1 MSKSAKFLML
11 CSASLGLY
19 SLPAA
24 AQQAGD
30 DQVVDDA
37 NSSGTIIVTATR
49 RATAL
54 KDVPQSI
61 QALSD
66 DMLQSRGVIDL
77 ESLGR
82 QTPGLIMAENADRTP
97 NVVMRGVGAFGNTQG
112 VGYYIDDA
120 QNFTDQTMLLQDLER
135 VEILKGPQGTLYGGS
150 SIGGAI
156 RYITKQPGFDPEAT
170 VTAEAGG
177 YGFRNVFAA
186 VNTPIAQDKVALR
199 VSGYYT
205 TDDGFWESPDFKD
218 ISNFEEYMFRGQLL
232 IQPTDDLTVKLS
244 GRYRSYAGA
253 GPIARG
259 LDSIDQFNRVTDL
272 SVPPEVDTE
281 TYGFIG
287 SVNYDLGGTELD
299 FISSYTRQNK
309 NFTADVDYTTTTV
322 PGIVV
327 STVNPRPAKV
337 FTNELRLTSSNSDT
351 LDWIVGLYMARLN
364 NTNTTATPLRAEFS
378 VPGAGVV
385 GEIENFA
392 SFKARQ
398 VDMAMF
404 ASTDL
409 KLGAFTITT
418 GARLYHVDYD
428 ATLFASFGQPVNLK
442 FKNNDTAILPR
453 LAVSYLTAGGTNI
466 YASVSRGY
474 EAGRAALSS
483 QDPATYKPE
492 KTWAFEVGTKGNIGG
507 RSLYYELAAFYT
519 LYTDR
524 QFETRFQDEGT
535 NAVFETIGNIGDS
548 TVYGLEASLNWV
560 PATGLTLA
568 GAVGYLHSE
577 WDGGAEF
584 NQVPIGGLQ
593 TPNAPKWT
601 GNVGATYST
610 PVSDGMKIEFHADA
624 SFTDKFR
631 WGLGYQPGSS
641 INPSYWL
648 ASASLTL
655 SEADDRWKISARVNN
670 IFKERYFIDFLPENL
685 GPQASDGTCNQC
697 HLGYIGD
704 RRRLIISASTT
715 F

>member
-11 CSASLGLY
+11 CSASLGLH

-24 AQQAGD
+24 AQQASD
-30 DQVVDDA
+30 DQAVEDT
-37 NSSGTIIVTATR
+37 STSGLIIVTATR

-61 QALSD
+61 QALSE
-66 DMLQSRGVIDL
+66 DMLQSRGVVDL

-120 QNFTDQTMLLQDLER
+120 QNFTDQTMLLQDIER

-156 RYITKQPGFDPEAT
+156 RYITKQADFDPEAT

-186 VNTPIAQDKVALR
+186 VNAPISQDRVAVR

-205 TDDGFWESPDFKD
+205 TDDGFWESPTFKD
-218 ISNFEEYMFRGQLL
+218 ISRFEEYMVRGQLL
-232 IQPTDDLTVKLS
+232 VQPSDDLTIKFS
-244 GRYRSYAGA
+244 GRYRSYEGS
-253 GPIARG
+253 GLIARG
-259 LDSIDQFNRVTDL
+259 HDSINQFNPVTDL
-272 SVPPEVDTE
+272 SVPPEVNTE
-281 TYGFIG
+281 TYGFVG
-287 SVNYDLGGTELD
+287 SVNYDLGGVELD
-299 FISSYTRQNK
+299 YIGSYTHQNK
-309 NFTADVDYTTTTV
+309 DFTADVDYTTTAV
-322 PGIVV
+322 PGIVIA
-327 STVNPRPAKV
+327 TVNPRPTKV
-337 FTNELRLTSSNSDT
+337 FTSELRLTSSDNDT
-351 LDWIVGLYMARLN
+351 FDWIVGLYMARLD
-364 NTNTTATPLRAEFS
+364 NTNTTPKPLRAEFS
-378 VPGAGVV
+378 APGVGVV
-385 GEIENFA
+385 GAIEDF
-392 SFKARQ
+392 SSSKARQ
-398 VDMAMF
+398 VDLAMF

-409 KLGAFTITT
+409 KLGDFTITT

-428 ATLFASFGQPVNLK
+428 ATVFTSFGAPVNRS
-442 FKNNDTAILPR
+442 FSNNDTAILPR
-453 LAVSYLTAGGTNI
+453 LAVSYLTPGGTNI

-474 EAGRAALSS
+474 EPGRAALSS
-483 QDPATYKPE
+483 ATPATYKPE

-524 QFETRFQDEGT
+524 QFESRFQDEDT

-560 PATGLTLA
+560 PTTGLTLT
-568 GAVGYLHSE
+568 GALGYLHSE
-577 WDGGAEF
+577 WDDGAVF
-584 NQVPIGGLQ
+584 NGSSIAGLQ
-593 TPNAPKWT
+593 TQNAPKWT
-601 GNVGATYST
+601 GNLGATYST
-610 PVSDGMKIEFHADA
+610 AVSDGMKVELHADA

-631 WGLGYQPGSS
+631 WGLGYQPVSS
-641 INPSYWL
+641 INPSRWL

-670 IFKERYFIDFLPENL
+670 IFNERYFIDFLPENL
-685 GPQASDGTCNQC
+685 GPQASDGTCDQC

-704 RRRLIISASTT
+704 RRRLIFSASTT